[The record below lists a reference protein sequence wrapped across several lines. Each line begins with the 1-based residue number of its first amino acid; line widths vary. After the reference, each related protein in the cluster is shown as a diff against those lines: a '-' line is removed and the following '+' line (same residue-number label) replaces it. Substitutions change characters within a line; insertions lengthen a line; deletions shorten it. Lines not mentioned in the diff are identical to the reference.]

1 MTAQNIINQQNQ
13 PKTYRILASRK
24 GMSNEDW
31 LKLRKGYLNISEVSA
46 ALNLNPY
53 KTALNLWASKPGIY
67 EEPYQSNR
75 YCEWGRI
82 MEPVLLDYYQ
92 KQYECKVQTVP
103 YILQSTQY
111 NFICGNID
119 GVAIFPDGSKKI
131 IEVKTTSSI
140 NESEWK
146 DGGCPIYYYTQIMLY
161 EWLTG
166 VHAGQLIV
174 LIGGNDFRVVD
185 IPYNQDV
192 VDAILAQCVN
202 FMTHVATRQPLPP
215 VAKDSSFLGKLYPQ
229 SNGNVVQLEGSFAEK
244 LAQLEALKQ
253 KENEIKAAKDTI
265 EAEIKQ
271 AMQENELAIVGNWK
285 VTWKSSSRNTFS
297 SEMAKQYLTDEQ
309 VQACMQTSST
319 RTMRITKA
327 KSKAAGT
334 KKK

>member
-13 PKTYRILASRK
+13 PKTYRVLASRK

-53 KTALNLWASKPGIY
+53 KTALNLWASKTGIY
-67 EEPYQSNR
+67 EEPYTDNR
-75 YCEWGRI
+75 FMEWGRI

-92 KQYECKVQTVP
+92 KQYDCKVQTVP

-131 IEVKTTSSI
+131 IEVKTTSSY

-146 DGGCPIYYYTQIMLY
+146 DGGCPIHFFTQLMLY
-161 EWLTG
+161 EWLSG
-166 VHAGQLIV
+166 VHSGQLIC

-192 VDAILAQCVN
+192 VDAILAQCVDFWN
-202 FMTHVATRQPLPP
+202 HVATRQPLPP
-215 VAKDSSFLGKLYPQ
+215 VAKDSGFLGKLYPQ
-229 SNGNVVQLEGSFAEK
+229 SNGNVLQLENSFAEK

-253 KENEIKAAKDTI
+253 KESEIKAAKETI
-265 EAEIKQ
+265 EAELKQ
-271 AMQENELAIVGNWK
+271 AMGENEMAIVGSWK
-285 VTWKSSSRNTFS
+285 VSWKTSTRNTFS
-297 SEMAKQYLTDEQ
+297 AELAKQYLTDEQ
-309 VQACMQTSST
+309 VKACTQTSST
-319 RTMRITKA
+319 RTMRVTKA
-327 KSKAAGT
+327 KPKAASS

>member
-1 MTAQNIINQQNQ
+1 MTTQNIINQQNQ

-53 KTALNLWASKPGIY
+53 KTALSLWASKTGIY
-67 EEPYQSNR
+67 EEPYTDNR
-75 YCEWGRI
+75 FMEWGRI

-131 IEVKTTSSI
+131 IEVKTTNSY

-146 DGGCPIYYYTQIMLY
+146 DGGCPIHFFTQLMLY

-192 VDAILAQCVN
+192 VNAILDKCVEFWN
-202 FMTHVATRQPLPP
+202 HVATRQPLPP
-215 VAKDSSFLGKLYPQ
+215 VDKDNSFMGKLYPQ
-229 SNGNVVQLEGSFAEK
+229 SNTNVIQLEDSFAEK

-253 KENEIKAAKDTI
+253 KESEIKAAKETI

-271 AMQENELAIVGNWK
+271 AMGENELAIVQNWK
-285 VTWKSSSRNTFS
+285 VSWKSSNRNTFS
-297 SEMAKQYLTDEQ
+297 SEIAKQYLTDEQ
-309 VQACMQTSST
+309 VQACTQTTST

-327 KSKAAGT
+327 KPKATGT

>member
-53 KTALNLWASKPGIY
+53 KTALNLWASKTGIY

-146 DGGCPIYYYTQIMLY
+146 DGGCPIYYYTQIILY

-192 VDAILAQCVN
+192 VDAILVQCVN
-202 FMTHVATRQPLPP
+202 FWNHVATRQPLPP

>member
-1 MTAQNIINQQNQ
+1 MTAQDIINQQNQ
-13 PKTYRILASRK
+13 PKPYRILASRK
-24 GMSNEDW
+24 GMSHEDF
-31 LKLRKGYLNISEVSA
+31 LKIRKGYLNISEVSA

-53 KTALNLWASKPGIY
+53 KTALSLWASKTGIY
-67 EEPYQSNR
+67 EEPYQDNR
-75 YCEWGRI
+75 FCEWGRI

-92 KQYECKVQTVP
+92 KKYDCKVQTVP
-103 YILQSTQY
+103 YILQSIQY
-111 NFICGNID
+111 SFICGNID

-140 NESEWK
+140 NENEWK
-146 DGGCPIYYYTQIMLY
+146 DGGCPIYYYTQLMLY

-192 VDAILAQCVN
+192 VDAILAQCVDFWN
-202 FMTHVATRQPLPP
+202 HVATRQPLPP

-229 SNGNVVQLEGSFAEK
+229 SNGNVVQLEDSFTEK

-253 KENEIKAAKDTI
+253 KETEIKAAKDTI

-271 AMQENELAIVGNWK
+271 AMGENELAIVSNWK
-285 VTWKSSSRNTFS
+285 VSWKTSNRNTFS
-297 SEMAKQYLTDEQ
+297 SELAKQYLTAEQ
-309 VQACMQTSST
+309 VQACTQTTST

-327 KSKAAGT
+327 KPKAAGT

>member
-1 MTAQNIINQQNQ
+1 MTAQDIINQQNQ
-13 PKTYRILASRK
+13 PKTYRVLASRK

-31 LKLRKGYLNISEVSA
+31 LKIRKGYLNISEVSV

-53 KTALNLWASKPGIY
+53 KTALNLWASKTGIY
-67 EEPYQSNR
+67 EEPYTDNR
-75 YCEWGRI
+75 FCEWGRI

-92 KQYECKVQTVP
+92 KQYDCKVQTVP

-146 DGGCPIYYYTQIMLY
+146 DGGCPIYFYTQLMLY

-166 VHAGQLIV
+166 VHSGQLIV

-192 VDAILAQCVN
+192 VDAILAQCVDFWN
-202 FMTHVATRQPLPP
+202 HVATRQPLQP
-215 VAKDSSFLGKLYPQ
+215 VAKDSSFLGKLFPQ
-229 SNGNVVQLEGSFAEK
+229 SNGNVIQLEDSFTEK

-253 KENEIKAAKDTI
+253 KESEIKAAKDTI

-271 AMQENELAIVGNWK
+271 AMGENELAIVSNWK
-285 VTWKSSSRNTFS
+285 VSWKSSSRNTFS
-297 SEMAKQYLTDEQ
+297 AELAKQYLTDEQ
-309 VQACMQTSST
+309 VKACMQTSST
-319 RTMRITKA
+319 RTMRVTKA
-327 KSKAAGT
+327 KPKAASS